1 MQRRSGGHL
10 LVPLPLAP
18 LSRRV
23 LSLIYEALL
32 LGALLWCAGLIF
44 VLVEAR
50 LSSGHLR
57 LLFQL
62 YLALI
67 AGVYFV
73 CQWSRTGQTLAMK
86 TWRLR
91 LVTRQGE
98 PVRMQQAC
106 ARYLIA
112 LAGLLLFAAGFLWA
126 CFDAERQFLHDR
138 IAGTRILRS

>member
-1 MQRRSGGHL
+1 M
-10 LVPLPLAP
+10 
-18 LSRRV
+18 

-44 VLVEAR
+44 LLIEAR
-50 LSSGHLR
+50 LTSEHLR
-57 LLFQL
+57 SIFQL

-67 AGVYFV
+67 AGAYFV

-112 LAGLLLFAAGFLWA
+112 LAGLLVFAAGFLWA
-126 CFDAERQFLHDR
+126 CLDADRQFLHDR
-138 IAGTRILRS
+138 ITGTRIVRG

>member
-1 MQRRSGGHL
+1 MQGRLSGPL
-10 LVPLPLAP
+10 LLPLAP
-18 LSRRV
+18 ISRRV
-23 LSLIYEALL
+23 LSLTYEALL
-32 LGALLWCAGLIF
+32 LGALLWLAGLVF
-44 VLVEAR
+44 VVVEAR
-50 LSSGHLR
+50 IGAGHLR

-73 CQWSRTGQTLAMK
+73 CQWSRSGQTLAMK

-91 LVTRQGE
+91 LVTREGK
-98 PVRMQQAC
+98 PVGMQQAC

-126 CFDAERQFLHDR
+126 CVDAERQFLHDR
-138 IAGTRILRS
+138 IAGTRIVRS